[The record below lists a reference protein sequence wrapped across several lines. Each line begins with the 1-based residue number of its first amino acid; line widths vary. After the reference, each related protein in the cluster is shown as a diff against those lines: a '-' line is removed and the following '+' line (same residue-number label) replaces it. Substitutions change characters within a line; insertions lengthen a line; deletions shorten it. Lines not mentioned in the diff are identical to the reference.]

1 MMSEDAIVGGP
12 GHAAKCSL
20 AAEVV
25 RISGRLRLRVLGGSM
40 LPALWP
46 GDVVDIRAVPF
57 AELLPGEIAVF
68 HRDSRVWAH
77 RVVENNGAALL
88 TRGDAVPQD
97 DPPVLPEHLMGRV
110 VSIQRGRSRIVPAA
124 ALTRFQRLLRFL
136 LYRSDFFRAV
146 VLRLH
151 ALRIGAVRAPIE
163 DAVCQ

>member
-1 MMSEDAIVGGP
+1 MSEDAIVGGP

-77 RVVENNGAALL
+77 RVGAPLEGPFGGLAPRPVEGRLGRCPARRTRLPVPSLRRLL
-88 TRGDAVPQD
+88 SF
-97 DPPVLPEHLMGRV
+97 HL
-110 VSIQRGRSRIVPAA
+110 SPFLQRGLSLLNDFIRKDFISLLGDQDRRGQGLRKLAA
-124 ALTRFQRLLRFL
+124 KVSLNLL
-136 LYRSDFFRAV
+136 
-146 VLRLH
+146 
-151 ALRIGAVRAPIE
+151 
-163 DAVCQ
+163 